1 MLICWWWNIDVG
13 SLQYA
18 WMIDEIWNF
27 KNFGNSWE
35 YLGPEN
41 WNIFGSANT
50 TTPRNASH
58 SRIFYWESLGK
69 LARQNHGNFG
79 KTAWPCNR
87 SVGRSVPGPCDLGAG
102 TWDVSKKMKNQKS
115 RSCFSVFANGPLL
128 NWGQLVRDVFKILN
142 AFGVLSA
149 KIDVFLTSLASATV
163 DLRWLVS
170 VILQRRRSHTDT
182 SQHLSCLKIFL
193 LPIWSPSSTFKCAN
207 TQRQRWSTKI
217 CAWKKDLLSST
228 KCSVR
233 KLLWF

>member
-1 MLICWWWNIDVG
+1 MDH
-13 SLQYA
+13 
-18 WMIDEIWNF
+18 EIWNF

-35 YLGPEN
+35 YQEMIHIPVFFIENRWEN
-41 WNIFGSANT
+41 WQDKIT
-50 TTPRNASH
+50 ET
-58 SRIFYWESLGK
+58 LGK
-69 LARQNHGNFG
+69 PPDRAIG
-79 KTAWPCNR
+79 R
-87 SVGRSVPGPCDLGAG
+87 SVGRSLVPVTWELGPGTFQKKWKIKNLDL
-102 TWDVSKKMKNQKS
+102 VFL
-115 RSCFSVFANGPLL
+115 CFANGPLL